1 MIAAHAEK
9 RIRERREIAREQQ
22 RRDPRPVGL
31 ERQRDDVAHQP
42 RALGKILRRLVSQ
55 TVDAHLDAAHA
66 RQVVVEPVSVRRAR
80 RPAETRGGIAHEV
93 QQAVA
98 GAARATLEQTIE
110 RARRMHLL
118 RGGRIGAPPRDVRAV
133 GQREAGLVRP
143 ANRRL
148 ARKHKAGARR
158 RLSDALREH
167 LIDGHARSHDRARA
181 ERCAGQKIA
190 GLRGMDARPDGRLVE
205 QAVDHVDL
213 VLQRLERLERSA
225 QLHHAAAPARP
236 PVVAVDAVA
245 HDQHGEPLRK
255 LARPVEARRVERQR
269 LEPRQGE
276 RGARGTEDD
285 APGDPVHRVTF
296 GSAAGTPCTPAT
308 ARRPGRPTASAVRA
322 PRRCAR
328 RGSCWNSDCRRQDT
342 RPRDRSRNDA
352 A

>member
-31 ERQRDDVAHQP
+31 ERQRDDVAQQS
-42 RALGKILRRLVSQ
+42 RALAKILRRLVSQ

-80 RPAETRGGIAHEV
+80 RPPETRGGIVHEV
-93 QQAVA
+93 QQAAA
-98 GAARATLEQTIE
+98 GPARATLEQTIE
-110 RARRMHLL
+110 RTRWMRLL
-118 RGGRIGAPPRDVRAV
+118 RRGRIGAPPRDVRAV
-133 GQREAGLVRP
+133 GQREACLVRP

-148 ARKHKAGARR
+148 ARQHKAGRSC
-158 RLSDALREH
+158 LSDALREH

-181 ERCAGQKIA
+181 ERRAGEKIA
-190 GLRGMDARPDGRLVE
+190 GLRRVDARPDGRLVE

-213 VLQRLERLERSA
+213 VLHRLERLERSA
-225 QLHHAAAPARP
+225 QLHRGAASARP
-236 PVVAVDAVA
+236 PVVAVDAIA

-255 LARPVEARRVERQR
+255 LAGPVVRRRVERQR

-285 APGDPVHRVTF
+285 APGDPVHRVTS
-296 GSAAGTPCTPAT
+296 GSAAGTPCTPAMV
-308 ARRPGRPTASAVRA
+308 RRPGCPTASAVRA

-328 RGSCWNSDCRRQDT
+328 RGSCWNSDCRRRDR